1 MNENE
6 LLQRITTNRSTFN
19 GKPIVR
25 GHRIAVEHI
34 LGMLAAGDTF
44 KTLLKSY
51 PSLAK
56 EDLQACLLYAQY
68 LVRQEISKLSI
79 DDLPGLIPNILEQAP
94 YIKLLVLFGS
104 RARGDAIPNS
114 DWDFAFLCDE
124 DIRKQYEKG
133 DWDSYRVWGILQKAF
148 QLLDDQI
155 DVVDMGHCS
164 DLLAHDIAQDGQIL
178 YERNSG
184 EFTAFKQAK
193 LMTPEAIKQLQRELW
208 DEINQKLQELQQ

>member
-6 LLQRITTNRSTFN
+6 LLQRITINRSTFN

-193 LMTPEAIKQLQRELW
+193 LMTPEAIKQLQRELR